1 MAFSKNMS
9 HEWVITGGTAEK
21 FVEKADKNYQDYL
34 ERKKKGIKKTPEEER
49 YSNWVKETV
58 KNVLTS

>member
-1 MAFSKNMS
+1 MAFSENMGP
-9 HEWVITGGTAEK
+9 WVLTGETARR

-49 YSNWVKETV
+49 YDNWVKETV
-58 KNVLTS
+58 KNMRRS